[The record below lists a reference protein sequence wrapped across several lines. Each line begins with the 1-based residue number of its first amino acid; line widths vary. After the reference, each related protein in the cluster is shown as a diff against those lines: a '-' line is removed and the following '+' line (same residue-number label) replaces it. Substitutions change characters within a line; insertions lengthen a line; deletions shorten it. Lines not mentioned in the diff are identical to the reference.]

1 MRSNIR
7 SFVYKS
13 RPLIILGGR
22 LLLLGVLDASAET
35 RLLTSSGVVLDDTTL
50 GCLVDCLVGLWKKF
64 LGLSDISGCNCL
76 DDVFADILHRG
87 LAAKVK
93 DLLALA
99 AS

>member
-7 SFVYKS
+7 SIVNKC
-13 RPLIILGGR
+13 RPNGR
-22 LLLLGVLDASAET
+22 HLLLGVLDPSAKT

-50 GCLVDCLVGLWKKF
+50 GCLVDCFVGLRKK
-64 LGLSDISGCNCL
+64 LLSFCDITRCNCL